1 MFVSKPFLQKRR
13 CYVYI
18 INMRN
23 YFVHY
28 NIFVVD
34 KITSSV
40 QIGYQNEVKVFADF
54 NVDLEF

>member
-1 MFVSKPFLQKRR
+1 
-13 CYVYI
+13 
-18 INMRN
+18 MRN

-28 NIFVVD
+28 NISAVD

-40 QIGYQNEVKVFADF
+40 QIGYQKEVKVFADF

>member
-1 MFVSKPFLQKRR
+1 
-13 CYVYI
+13 
-18 INMRN
+18 MRN

-54 NVDLEF
+54 NVDLEFWYVLDISR